1 MRPSRVAAA
10 REVIVESTFP
20 TPLIEPL
27 PVSMGIIIPDELY
40 NFIYTEDIPDQSLWT
55 IALGDAN
62 VAMLAPLFKGMF
74 RAHTGFES
82 LAYAGRRRSLD
93 GVIEPKLE
101 KFEFDVP
108 TGERD
113 EFVEVWLQYQITV
126 YEPDGGTVI
135 QWPVSGYG
143 KSELIR
149 DPEDAV
155 QRAAIV
161 AMREAGATI
170 STKFSE
176 QPEVKEWLGS
186 KGHAA
191 PVTIGPQAAVGESAP
206 TTLARRRASSVAPFR
221 IIALAVS
228 LPLLRRLRH
237 HLAHRALQTNRRGH
251 RRGRARR
258 DSRAQATLD
267 ARSRG
272 RVRSVPQ

>member
-1 MRPSRVAAA
+1 MRLLPLDRSRLRWFGIAAIA
-10 REVIVESTFP
+10 NLTGCGGSQVIVESDFP

-62 VAMLAPLFKGMF
+62 VAMLEPLFKRMF
-74 RAHTGFES
+74 RDTREIES
-82 LAYAGRRRSLD
+82 LALVAGDGTLD

-108 TGERD
+108 NGERD

-143 KSELIR
+143 KSELLR
-149 DPEDAV
+149 DAEDAV
-155 QRAAIV
+155 QRAAVV

-176 QPEVKEWLGS
+176 QPQVKQWLGG

-191 PVTIGPQAAVGESAP
+191 PITVGPQAAVGTSAAADALP
-206 TTLARRRASSVAPFR
+206 AP
-221 IIALAVS
+221 
-228 LPLLRRLRH
+228 
-237 HLAHRALQTNRRGH
+237 
-251 RRGRARR
+251 
-258 DSRAQATLD
+258 
-267 ARSRG
+267 
-272 RVRSVPQ
+272 VR

>member
-1 MRPSRVAAA
+1 
-10 REVIVESTFP
+10 
-20 TPLIEPL
+20 
-27 PVSMGIIIPDELY
+27 MGIIIPDELY

-62 VAMLAPLFKGMF
+62 VAMLAPIFKVMF
-74 RAHTGFES
+74 RETRDVES
-82 LAYAGRRRSLD
+82 LALVTGDSTLD

-149 DPEDAV
+149 DAEDAV
-155 QRAAIV
+155 QRAAVV

-170 STKFSE
+170 ATKFSE
-176 QPEVKEWLGS
+176 QPQVKTWLGG

-191 PVTIGPQAAVGESAP
+191 PVTIGPQAAVDESAAEP
-206 TTLARRRASSVAPFR
+206 LPAP
-221 IIALAVS
+221 
-228 LPLLRRLRH
+228 
-237 HLAHRALQTNRRGH
+237 LQ
-251 RRGRARR
+251 
-258 DSRAQATLD
+258 
-267 ARSRG
+267 
-272 RVRSVPQ
+272 

>member
-1 MRPSRVAAA
+1 MPLLPLAPSRFRWLAIAAGA
-10 REVIVESTFP
+10 CLAGCGGSQVIVESAFP

-74 RAHTGFES
+74 SETRDVES
-82 LAYAGRRRSLD
+82 LAVGGGRQHIGRRASSRSSRSSSSTCRPASATSSSRS
-93 GVIEPKLE
+93 GCSIKSPSTS
-101 KFEFDVP
+101 P
-108 TGERD
+108 TAG
-113 EFVEVWLQYQITV
+113 
-126 YEPDGGTVI
+126 PSS

-155 QRAAIV
+155 QRAAVV

-170 STKFSE
+170 ATKFSE
-176 QPEVKEWLGS
+176 QPQVKTWLGG

-191 PVTIGPQAAVGESAP
+191 PVTIGPQAAVDESPPNRSPAP
-206 TTLARRRASSVAPFR
+206 
-221 IIALAVS
+221 
-228 LPLLRRLRH
+228 
-237 HLAHRALQTNRRGH
+237 LQ
-251 RRGRARR
+251 
-258 DSRAQATLD
+258 
-267 ARSRG
+267 
-272 RVRSVPQ
+272 

>member
-1 MRPSRVAAA
+1 MSLLPVDRSRPRWLILAAGA
-10 REVIVESTFP
+10 CLAGCGGSQVIVESTFP

-27 PVSMGIIIPDELY
+27 PVSVGIIIPDELY
-40 NFIYTEDIPDQSLWT
+40 NFIYTEDIPDQSLRT

-62 VAMLAPLFKGMF
+62 VAMLEPLFKGMF
-74 RAHTGFES
+74 RQTRDVES
-82 LAYAGRRRSLD
+82 LASAAGDGSLD
-93 GVIEPKLE
+93 GIIEPKLD

-143 KSELIR
+143 KSELVR

-176 QPEVKEWLGS
+176 QPQVKQWLGG
-186 KGHAA
+186 KYAA
-191 PVTIGPQAAVGESAP
+191 PVTVGPQAAAGEAAAGEPAP
-206 TTLARRRASSVAPFR
+206 
-221 IIALAVS
+221 
-228 LPLLRRLRH
+228 
-237 HLAHRALQTNRRGH
+237 LQ
-251 RRGRARR
+251 
-258 DSRAQATLD
+258 
-267 ARSRG
+267 
-272 RVRSVPQ
+272 

>member
-1 MRPSRVAAA
+1 MRLLPLAPSRFRCLAIAAGA
-10 REVIVESTFP
+10 CLTGCGGSQVIVESAFP

-62 VAMLAPLFKGMF
+62 VAMLGPIFKVMF
-74 RAHTGFES
+74 RETRDVES
-82 LAYAGRRRSLD
+82 LAVVAGDSSLD

-170 STKFSE
+170 ATKFSE
-176 QPEVKEWLGS
+176 QPQVRTWLGG

-191 PVTIGPQAAVGESAP
+191 PVTIGPQAAVDESAAEP
-206 TTLARRRASSVAPFR
+206 LPAP
-221 IIALAVS
+221 
-228 LPLLRRLRH
+228 
-237 HLAHRALQTNRRGH
+237 LQ
-251 RRGRARR
+251 
-258 DSRAQATLD
+258 
-267 ARSRG
+267 
-272 RVRSVPQ
+272 

>member
-1 MRPSRVAAA
+1 MSPLSVGRSRLRWLILAASA
-10 REVIVESTFP
+10 SLASCGGSQVIVESTFP

-62 VAMLAPLFKGMF
+62 VAMLAPVFKGMF
-74 RAHTGFES
+74 RETRDVES
-82 LAYAGRRRSLD
+82 LALVAGDRTLD
-93 GVIEPKLE
+93 GIIEPKLD

-143 KSELIR
+143 KSELVR

-155 QRAAIV
+155 QRAAVV

-176 QPEVKEWLGS
+176 QPQVKQWLGG

-191 PVTIGPQAAVGESAP
+191 PITVGPQAAAEQSPADKPAP
-206 TTLARRRASSVAPFR
+206 LE
-221 IIALAVS
+221 
-228 LPLLRRLRH
+228 
-237 HLAHRALQTNRRGH
+237 
-251 RRGRARR
+251 
-258 DSRAQATLD
+258 
-267 ARSRG
+267 
-272 RVRSVPQ
+272 

>member
-1 MRPSRVAAA
+1 MRLLPLAPTRFRWFAIAAGA
-10 REVIVESTFP
+10 GLTGCGGSQVIVESAFP

-62 VAMLAPLFKGMF
+62 VAMLGPIFKVMF
-74 RAHTGFES
+74 SQTRDVES
-82 LAYAGRRRSLD
+82 LAVAAGDSSLD

-155 QRAAIV
+155 QRAAVV

-170 STKFSE
+170 ATKFSE
-176 QPEVKEWLGS
+176 QPQVKTWLGG

-191 PVTIGPQAAVGESAP
+191 PVTIGPQAAVDESSAEPLPAP
-206 TTLARRRASSVAPFR
+206 
-221 IIALAVS
+221 
-228 LPLLRRLRH
+228 
-237 HLAHRALQTNRRGH
+237 LQ
-251 RRGRARR
+251 
-258 DSRAQATLD
+258 
-267 ARSRG
+267 
-272 RVRSVPQ
+272 

>member
-1 MRPSRVAAA
+1 MRLLPLAPSRFRCLAIVASACLTGCGGSQ
-10 REVIVESTFP
+10 VIVESAFP

-27 PVSMGIIIPDELY
+27 PVSMGIMLPDELY

-62 VAMLAPLFKGMF
+62 VAMLAPIFKVMF
-74 RAHTGFES
+74 RETRDVES
-82 LAYAGRRRSLD
+82 LALVTGDSTLD

-149 DPEDAV
+149 DAEDAV
-155 QRAAIV
+155 QRAAVV

-170 STKFSE
+170 ATKFSE
-176 QPEVKEWLGS
+176 QPQVKTWLGG

-191 PVTIGPQAAVGESAP
+191 PVTIGPQAAVDESAAEP
-206 TTLARRRASSVAPFR
+206 LPAP
-221 IIALAVS
+221 
-228 LPLLRRLRH
+228 
-237 HLAHRALQTNRRGH
+237 LQ
-251 RRGRARR
+251 
-258 DSRAQATLD
+258 
-267 ARSRG
+267 
-272 RVRSVPQ
+272 

>member
-1 MRPSRVAAA
+1 M
-10 REVIVESTFP
+10 
-20 TPLIEPL
+20 
-27 PVSMGIIIPDELY
+27 
-40 NFIYTEDIPDQSLWT
+40 
-55 IALGDAN
+55 
-62 VAMLAPLFKGMF
+62 
-74 RAHTGFES
+74 
-82 LAYAGRRRSLD
+82 D

-143 KSELIR
+143 KSELLR

-176 QPEVKEWLGS
+176 QPQVKTWLG
-186 KGHAA
+186 G
-191 PVTIGPQAAVGESAP
+191 IGQCRTRHSR
-206 TTLARRRASSVAPFR
+206 TTGSRRRT
-221 IIALAVS
+221 
-228 LPLLRRLRH
+228 RR
-237 HLAHRALQTNRRGH
+237 QPNRR
-251 RRGRARR
+251 A
-258 DSRAQATLD
+258 
-267 ARSRG
+267 
-272 RVRSVPQ
+272 PPE

>member
-1 MRPSRVAAA
+1 MRLLPLAPSRFRWIVIAAGA
-10 REVIVESTFP
+10 CLTGCGGSQVIVESSFP

-62 VAMLAPLFKGMF
+62 VAMLEPIFKVMF
-74 RAHTGFES
+74 SQTRDVES
-82 LAYAGRRRSLD
+82 LALAAGDSTLD

-155 QRAAIV
+155 QRAAVV

-170 STKFSE
+170 ATKFSE
-176 QPEVKEWLGS
+176 QPQVKTWLGG

-191 PVTIGPQAAVGESAP
+191 PVTIGPQAAVDESAAEP
-206 TTLARRRASSVAPFR
+206 LPAP
-221 IIALAVS
+221 
-228 LPLLRRLRH
+228 LP
-237 HLAHRALQTNRRGH
+237 
-251 RRGRARR
+251 
-258 DSRAQATLD
+258 
-267 ARSRG
+267 
-272 RVRSVPQ
+272 

>member
-1 MRPSRVAAA
+1 MSPPLPLDGSRLHWLAVCAGACLA
-10 REVIVESTFP
+10 GCSGSEVIVESTFP

-74 RAHTGFES
+74 RDTRDVES
-82 LAYAGRRRSLD
+82 LAYVAGDRSLD

-149 DPEDAV
+149 DAEDAV

-176 QPEVKEWLGS
+176 QPEVKVWLGS
-186 KGHAA
+186 KGYAA
-191 PVTIGPQAAVGESAP
+191 PVTIGPQAAVGESAA
-206 TTLARRRASSVAPFR
+206 TAPG
-221 IIALAVS
+221 A
-228 LPLLRRLRH
+228 
-237 HLAHRALQTNRRGH
+237 
-251 RRGRARR
+251 
-258 DSRAQATLD
+258 AQ
-267 ARSRG
+267 G
-272 RVRSVPQ
+272 Q